1 MNTKTAEDN
10 GSSGSRLR
18 KANTASSGR
27 KRLAWN
33 KAQGCRFWGSE
44 DDVQAVKGGGGGG
57 WTELGQSS
65 KKNCSGQQQCIQ
77 DTCDLLPKRSM
88 L

>member
-44 DDVQAVKGGGGGG
+44 DDVQAVKGGGGGVDRVRA
-57 WTELGQSS
+57 EQQ
-65 KKNCSGQQQCIQ
+65 KKLFWSAAMH
-77 DTCDLLPKRSM
+77 TRYM
-88 L
+88 